1 MCIIFTCIIINKACL
16 LHHSYHA
23 TISDLTYTFLRWPK
37 NTEKTFVQLTQWEG
51 LSFLL
56 VRICLKYIWWEMGFF
71 FQKLERRT
79 VLSASPTK
87 CKWTKWMS
95 TSLCN
100 NGRGGLPVSGIF
112 EYVTDLHGT
121 RCDWCR
127 YYITNHGGL
136 FHWNMDLK
144 DYCCSWWD
152 LFDSFLLVHFFFF
165 FPKQMMGTNVAAPEQ
180 KDWKIW
186 TLFLAQSYNVLLP
199 RPCWFLSVHLF
210 VFLFQVR
217 LKPMVFLEVT

>member
-87 CKWTKWMS
+87 CKWTKWTS

-127 YYITNHGGL
+127 YYVTNHGGL

-144 DYCCSWWD
+144 DCCCSWWD

-165 FPKQMMGTNVAAPEQ
+165 SKADDG
-180 KDWKIW
+180 D
-186 TLFLAQSYNVLLP
+186 
-199 RPCWFLSVHLF
+199 
-210 VFLFQVR
+210 
-217 LKPMVFLEVT
+217 